1 MTHRGVTQR
10 GVTQRGVT
18 HRGVTQRGVTHR
30 DVTYR
35 GVTRRAR
42 TAPPGL
48 EAQHPTVVSVTFAT
62 WSARTWARS
71 GHRSP
76 ARTVTSPR
84 GTPAKSAVS
93 PG

>member
-1 MTHRGVTQR
+1 MTQR
-10 GVTQRGVT
+10 GVTHRDVTHRGVT
-18 HRGVTQRGVTHR
+18 HRGVTQRRVTHRGVTHR
-30 DVTYR
+30 DVTGR
-35 GVTRRAR
+35 TR
-42 TAPPGL
+42 TAPPGR